1 MRVLNGDIVEREHAV
16 KRLGYH
22 QNLHIPN
29 QYENSRLGALP
40 RKTYKHVADAEHH
53 KARVICGI

>member
-16 KRLGYH
+16 KGLGYH
-22 QNLHIPN
+22 EDLHIPS

-40 RKTYKHVADAEHH
+40 RKTYKYVAHPEHH
-53 KARVICGI
+53 EARVICGI